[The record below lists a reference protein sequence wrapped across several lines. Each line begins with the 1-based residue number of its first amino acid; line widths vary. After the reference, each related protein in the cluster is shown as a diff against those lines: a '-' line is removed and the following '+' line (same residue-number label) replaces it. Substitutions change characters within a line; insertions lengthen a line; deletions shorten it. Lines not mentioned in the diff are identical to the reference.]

1 MSIFS
6 YKVNPNQIAADRNAW
21 NTMLNDAQLEARTR
35 NLKEMGRIGV
45 PQNLPGMGTGQT
57 PDVVQ
62 VPAPQ
67 PQVQPQLGAVAV
79 PKKPPVPTEPR
90 ASTLGQPKPAI
101 LPYFYVQA
109 RMRIFAQSYQKPEI
123 SKCYD

>member
-6 YKVNPNQIAADRNAW
+6 YKVSPQQIAADSRAW
-21 NTMLNDAQLEARTR
+21 DDMLDEAALKYRVS

-62 VPAPQ
+62 VPQAQ
-67 PQVQPQLGAVAV
+67 PQAQPQLGAVAV
-79 PKKPPVPTEPR
+79 PKKPPVP
-90 ASTLGQPKPAI
+90 
-101 LPYFYVQA
+101 
-109 RMRIFAQSYQKPEI
+109 M
-123 SKCYD
+123 